1 MSRLVL
7 SRDDGDLPPLPAII
21 DAHHHLWDISNAS
34 YPWLQGP
41 LRDPDDRSG
50 IGPLQKNYLVEDYLN
65 DVAGVPI
72 VGSVHVEAGRPLGDS
87 LEETCWLESQS
98 MGKKIPSAFV
108 ANVRLQDPDIRLRLL
123 DQLGHPKV
131 RGVRQLLNW
140 KPTLP
145 PGTPHTA
152 ESGDLMDN
160 PAWRAGLAQLRDLG
174 LSFDLQLFPH
184 QLLAASELIAGE
196 PTISFVLEHGGYMSQ
211 RSDADDE
218 LWKAGIDAISL
229 LPNVSV
235 KISDYATMD
244 PSFNLNGHA
253 DYVRSLID
261 AFGPSRAMF
270 ASNFP
275 TEGRT
280 VSYPDL
286 VYAFSRATSYLSG
299 PEREQVFNR
308 TAARTYRL

>member
-145 PGTPHTA
+145 PGTPTR
-152 ESGDLMDN
+152 
-160 PAWRAGLAQLRDLG
+160 PRAV
-174 LSFDLQLFPH
+174 
-184 QLLAASELIAGE
+184 
-196 PTISFVLEHGGYMSQ
+196 T
-211 RSDADDE
+211 
-218 LWKAGIDAISL
+218 
-229 LPNVSV
+229 
-235 KISDYATMD
+235 
-244 PSFNLNGHA
+244 
-253 DYVRSLID
+253 
-261 AFGPSRAMF
+261 
-270 ASNFP
+270 
-275 TEGRT
+275 
-280 VSYPDL
+280 
-286 VYAFSRATSYLSG
+286 
-299 PEREQVFNR
+299 
-308 TAARTYRL
+308 